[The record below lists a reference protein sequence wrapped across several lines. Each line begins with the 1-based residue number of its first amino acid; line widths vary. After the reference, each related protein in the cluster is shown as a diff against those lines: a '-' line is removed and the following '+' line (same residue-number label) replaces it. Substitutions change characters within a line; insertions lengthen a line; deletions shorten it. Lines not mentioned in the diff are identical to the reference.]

1 MNARYGA
8 LLQFVQECVFGLLL
22 RRRSMHV
29 EDRHGVDELR
39 ILARKAKDGRMRS
52 RLLALALAK
61 RGHTAVRT
69 AELLGMSRRIVQ
81 KWVQRYNE
89 NGLAGLSDRP
99 GRGRACKLSADQ
111 QRQLQK
117 RIEAGPREEDGVC
130 TLRGADI
137 QTILEREFGVLY
149 HLNGVY
155 ALLHRLGYSS
165 LMPRP
170 RHQKT
175 DPEVQAAFKKKS
187 LAKSSVSARLTAVR
201 RSRSGFRMKPGSGSK
216 AH

>member
-1 MNARYGA
+1 
-8 LLQFVQECVFGLLL
+8 
-22 RRRSMHV
+22 MHV
-29 EDRHGVDELR
+29 EDRHGIDELR

-187 LAKSSVSARLTAVR
+187 LAKSSVSARPIAIS

>member
-1 MNARYGA
+1 MY
-8 LLQFVQECVFGLLL
+8 VK
-22 RRRSMHV
+22 
-29 EDRHGVDELR
+29 DRHGIDELR
-39 ILARKAKDGRMRS
+39 TLARTAKDGRVRT

-61 RGHTAVRT
+61 QGRTAVHA

-89 NGLAGLSDRP
+89 DGLAGLSDRP
-99 GRGRACKLSADQ
+99 GRGRTCKLSADQ

-117 RIEAGPREEDGVC
+117 RIEAGPRKEDGVC
-130 TLRGADI
+130 ALRGTDV

-175 DPEVQAAFKKKS
+175 DPKVQAGLKKTS
-187 LAKSSVSARLTAVR
+187 LSRSRPSAKPIAIS

>member
-1 MNARYGA
+1 
-8 LLQFVQECVFGLLL
+8 
-22 RRRSMHV
+22 MHV

-61 RGHTAVRT
+61 QGHTAVRT
-69 AELLGMSRRIVQ
+69 AELLGLSRRIVQ

-89 NGLAGLSDRP
+89 DGLAGLSDRP
-99 GRGRACKLSADQ
+99 GRGRACKLSQDQ

-117 RIEAGPREEDGVC
+117 RIESGPRKEDGVC
-130 TLRGADI
+130 TLRGTDI
-137 QTILEREFGVLY
+137 QAILEREFGVLY

-175 DPEVQAAFKKKS
+175 DPKVQAAFKKTS
-187 LAKSSVSARLTAVR
+187 FSRSRPSARPIEIS